1 MHSQWAS
8 LLKVLIVN
16 GATGSGKSTQ
26 LPQYLLE
33 EAAASNQSVRIV
45 VSQPRRIAAIN
56 VSGRIAEERGEV
68 LGDTVGYIIRMESKY
83 SNPNASQYS

>member
-1 MHSQWAS
+1 M
-8 LLKVLIVN
+8 LIVN

-33 EAAASNQSVRIV
+33 EAADTNSPVRIV
-45 VSQPRRIAAIN
+45 VSQPRRIAAIS
-56 VSGRIAEERGEV
+56 VSGRIAEERGES

-83 SNPNASQYS
+83 CCDPETQSHLTANLP